1 LAVLDVGCGVGAT
14 ACYLAKEFGCRVTGV
29 DLRESMVEAARERA
43 RREGVSEQVTVRPAD
58 AQDLPFA
65 DETFDVVLCESVA
78 TFVEDRQQVADE
90 LVRVVKAG
98 GCVGLNEEIWLQP
111 PLEEMRRFA
120 RLTWDIP
127 SDLPTSQV
135 KRYRARDMFRMFW
148 RSAAMLIKSAPF
160 RAYMAARK
168 RVPKGLFDRLGYVT
182 IVGTR

>member
-1 LAVLDVGCGVGAT
+1 
-14 ACYLAKEFGCRVTGV
+14 
-29 DLRESMVEAARERA
+29 
-43 RREGVSEQVTVRPAD
+43 VTVRPAD

-127 SDLPTSQV
+127 SDLPTQEDWERMLAVAGLGTLDVRVCRYDPRREASQV

-160 RAYMAARK
+160 RAYMAART